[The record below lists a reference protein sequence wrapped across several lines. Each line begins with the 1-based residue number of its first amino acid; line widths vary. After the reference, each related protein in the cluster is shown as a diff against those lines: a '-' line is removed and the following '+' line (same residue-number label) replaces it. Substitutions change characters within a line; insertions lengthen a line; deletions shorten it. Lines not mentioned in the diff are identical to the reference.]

1 MSDAPL
7 SAGSSAGQPVISVL
21 VISYNTREMTLE
33 ALRSLSRETS
43 VPHEVIVVDN
53 ASTDGSSEAIAAEFP
68 DMRLIADGKNYGF
81 ALGNNIAAV
90 HARGEYILLLNPD
103 TVVLDN
109 AVDRLFAFAKR
120 TPDALIW
127 GGRTVFGDRSLNPG
141 SVAGQLTLW
150 SLFCRVTGLAIAF
163 RRSRLFNPEEIG
175 SWDRSEERAVRVVQG
190 SFLLI
195 TRDLWDDLKG
205 FDPIFVMYGDE
216 QDLCR
221 RAIARGARPR
231 MTPEATIVHYHGA
244 SSKRADR
251 EIMTLKAKATM
262 IRRHFPGWQQPA
274 GHFLLSMWP
283 WSRMVSG
290 KLLAR
295 LTGKASLAEAAER
308 WKIVWKARADWK
320 NGYTRAAYDMPDTLP
335 ASEAG

>member
-1 MSDAPL
+1 MSDEIP
-7 SAGSSAGQPVISVL
+7 SADPPVVSVL

-33 ALRSLSRETS
+33 ALRSLSAETGT
-43 VPHEVIVVDN
+43 PHEVIVVDN
-53 ASTDGSSEAIAAEFP
+53 ASTDGSAEAIAAEFP
-68 DMRLIADGKNYGF
+68 HMRLIADGKNYGF
-81 ALGNNIAAV
+81 ALGNNIASA
-90 HARGEYILLLNPD
+90 HARGKYILLLNPD
-103 TVVLDN
+103 TVVLDG
-109 AVDRLFAFAKR
+109 AVDRLLAFAER
-120 TPDALIW
+120 TPEALIW

-163 RRSRLFNPEEIG
+163 RSSPFFNPEEIG
-175 SWDRSEERAVRVVQG
+175 TWDRSEERAVKVVQG

-195 TRDLWDDLKG
+195 TRDLWDRLKG

-221 RAIARGARPR
+221 RAIAAGARPR
-231 MTPEATIVHYHGA
+231 MTPEATIIHYHGA

-262 IRRHFPGWQQPA
+262 IRRHFPSWQQPFA
-274 GHFLLSMWP
+274 RFLLAMWP

-290 KLLAR
+290 NLLAR
-295 LTGKASLAEAAER
+295 LTGKTGLAEAAER
-308 WKIVWKARADWK
+308 WKTVWKARSDWK
-320 NGYTRAAYDMPDTLP
+320 AGYTRPAYDVPGP
-335 ASEAG
+335 

>member
-1 MSDAPL
+1 MSDEPL
-7 SAGSSAGQPVISVL
+7 STDQPVISVL

-53 ASTDGSSEAIAAEFP
+53 ASTDGSAEAIAAEFP
-68 DMRLIADGKNYGF
+68 HMRLIADGKNYGF
-81 ALGNNIAAV
+81 ALGNNIASV
-90 HARGEYILLLNPD
+90 HARGKYILLLNPD

-127 GGRTVFGDRSLNPG
+127 GGRTVFEDRSLNPG
-141 SVAGQLTLW
+141 SVSGEITLW
-150 SLFCRVTGLAIAF
+150 GLFCRATGLAIAF
-163 RRSRLFNPEEIG
+163 NSSTIFNPEDIG
-175 SWDRSEERAVRVVQG
+175 TWDRSQEREVKVVQG

-195 TRDLWDDLKG
+195 TRELWESLKG

-221 RAIARGARPR
+221 RAIALGARPR
-231 MTPEATIVHYHGA
+231 MTPEATIIHYHGG

-251 EIMTLKAKATM
+251 EIMTLKAKATLVD
-262 IRRHFPGWQQPA
+262 RHFPKWQRPPA
-274 GHFLLSMWP
+274 HFLLAMWP

-290 KLLAR
+290 NFLAR
-295 LTGKASLAEAAER
+295 LTGKSSLAEAATR
-308 WKIVWKARADWK
+308 WRTVWEARDNWRQ
-320 NGYTRAAYDMPDTLP
+320 GYTRPAFDTPTPDS
-335 ASEAG
+335 AS